1 MAGEGASM
9 LVPMDVDED
18 GRLDILVQ
26 DCSNDP
32 CTIGLL
38 YNNEI
43 FDSFFIKA
51 MMLA

>member
-1 MAGEGASM
+1 MAGGDTVM

-26 DCSNDP
+26 KDNSDMAN
-32 CTIGLL
+32 IGLL
-38 YNNEI
+38 YNNEV
-43 FDSFFIKA
+43 FDSFYIKA